1 MMSRN
6 DFNLYRIYLYR
17 NDRKPKVMYHFPT
30 DFGTTVSLETN
41 PFSSQFVKQLVFSLP
56 EQFHRKMM
64 KATAQIDEDSSSG
77 Q

>member
-1 MMSRN
+1 M
-6 DFNLYRIYLYR
+6 F
-17 NDRKPKVMYHFPT
+17 HFTT

-41 PFSSQFVKQLVFSLP
+41 PFSFQFVKQMVFSLP
-56 EQFHRKMM
+56 VQFHRKMR